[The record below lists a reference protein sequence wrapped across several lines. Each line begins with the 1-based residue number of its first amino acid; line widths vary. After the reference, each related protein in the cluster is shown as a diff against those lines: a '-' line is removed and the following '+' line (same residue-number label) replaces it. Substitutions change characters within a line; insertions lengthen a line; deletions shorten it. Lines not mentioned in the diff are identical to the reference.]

1 MEIKSSKRNPY
12 AEAIYLHI
20 VAGKML
26 FPNNGE
32 NFVSYFCL
40 GLNDVFS
47 SMICDGMKP
56 DVAFSI
62 IYQAVLKLFP
72 NDLMPNLSWEQYQ
85 YYSRSAQFPTEGKGS
100 IEERKIRGQFA
111 GALLNC
117 ALMNSLSLT
126 KAAETFEAEW
136 DQKRTEL
143 VKCIGPDPL
152 TITASNFMQNI
163 WPEFKKSAHLWA
175 AYQDFSFSPDASLL
189 GHKFP
194 FLRLSNLTELGEI
207 VFNNRE
213 GERCSISRTIW
224 PSKYTGWRSFIY
236 KSNHILAECT
246 RRGNVK
252 NSTKPLLLASECW
265 QFPIPDLESF

>member
-1 MEIKSSKRNPY
+1 MKIEHTIQNPY
-12 AEAIYLHI
+12 AEEIYLHI

-26 FPNNGE
+26 FPKGEE
-32 NFVSYFCL
+32 NFIPYFCL
-40 GLNDVFS
+40 GVDDVLS
-47 SMICDGMKP
+47 SLICDGIEP
-56 DVAFSI
+56 TIAFSI
-62 IYQAVLKLFP
+62 IFQGIRKFFP
-72 NDLMPNLSWEQYQ
+72 NDSMPNLSWELYR
-85 YYSRSAQFPTEGKGS
+85 YYLRTAQFPSEGKGS
-100 IEERKIRGQFA
+100 IEERGIRGQFA

-126 KAAETFEAEW
+126 KAAETFEEEW

-143 VKCIGPDPL
+143 VKYIGPDPL